1 MEASEPG
8 FGAYSGDRYDY
19 RLFQLLIRSP
29 YRAKYSTMFLII
41 FFMEKSPFG
50 VQLRP
55 AARPPGHIL
64 RCCDLQTQICGHV
77 LAVQSEMLSQ
87 CLENLLHG

>member
-29 YRAKYSTMFLII
+29 YRAKYATMFLII
-41 FFMEKSPFG
+41 FFMEKISFRG
-50 VQLRP
+50 SIEALCP
-55 AARPPGHIL
+55 ASGAYPA
-64 RCCDLQTQICGHV
+64 V
-77 LAVQSEMLSQ
+77 L
-87 CLENLLHG
+87 